1 MSPAP
6 LRQGVFLD
14 LATVDNGE
22 LKLGALDRSLP
33 GWTFFQSTTR
43 DELGQ
48 RLPGND
54 VVVTNKV
61 VLDRAAFEA
70 AKGLRLVVVCATGTN
85 VVDLDAAKA
94 HGVTVC
100 NIRDYCSDSVA
111 QHVLTLMLNLVTGQP
126 FYGERARD
134 GRWREAGTFSL
145 HDRPIRDLSGL
156 SLGIIGY
163 GTLGRATGA
172 LARKMGMNLLIGERR
187 GQSPRPDR
195 LSFRHLV
202 ENADVVSL
210 HCPLTPE
217 TEHMIDREVL
227 RAMKP
232 TALLINTARGGIVH
246 ERDLADALRA
256 GDIAGAGVD
265 VFTEEPPPPDH
276 PLLADDI
283 PNLLITPHN
292 AWGSVSARQE
302 AIDQVTAVIRSF
314 DRGVPVNRVA

>member
-1 MSPAP
+1 MP

-14 LATVDNGE
+14 LATVDNGD
-22 LKLGALDRSLP
+22 LNLNPLDRSLP
-33 GWTFFQSTTR
+33 GWSFHAGTGP
-43 DELGQ
+43 DALAE
-48 RLPGND
+48 RLAGCD
-54 VVVTNKV
+54 VAVTNKV
-61 VLDRAAFEA
+61 MLDRTALEA
-70 AKGLRLVVVCATGTN
+70 AESLRLVVVCATGVN
-85 VVDLDAAKA
+85 VVDLEAARA
-94 HGVTVC
+94 RDITVC

-126 FYGERARD
+126 FYGARARD
-134 GRWREAGTFSL
+134 GRWREADTFSL
-145 HDRPIRDLSGL
+145 HDRPIRELGDL

-172 LARKMGMNLLIGERR
+172 LARRMGMNLLIGERR
-187 GQSPRPDR
+187 GRSPRPDR

-217 TEHMIDREVL
+217 TEHMIDRDVL

-232 TALLINTARGGIVH
+232 NALLINTARGGIVN

-256 GDIAGAGVD
+256 GEIGGAGVD
-265 VFTEEPPPPDH
+265 VFTQEPPPADH

-283 PNLLITPHN
+283 PNLLLTPHN
-292 AWGSVSARQE
+292 AWGSTKARQE
-302 AIDQVTAVIRSF
+302 ALDQVTAVIRSF
-314 DRGVPVNRVA
+314 DRGVPVNRVV

>member
-1 MSPAP
+1 MS

-14 LATVDNGE
+14 LATVDNGD
-22 LKLGALDRSLP
+22 LSLAALDRSLP
-33 GWTFFQSTTR
+33 GWSFFANTPDDTLA
-43 DELGQ
+43 D
-48 RLPGND
+48 RLAD
-54 VVVTNKV
+54 VDVAVTNKV
-61 VLDRAAFEA
+61 RLDRAALEA
-70 AKGLRLVVVCATGTN
+70 AEGLRLVVVCATGVN
-85 VVDLDAAKA
+85 VVDLDAARA
-94 HGVTVC
+94 RGVTVC
-100 NIRDYCSDSVA
+100 NIRDYCSGSVA

-126 FYGERARD
+126 FYEQRARR
-134 GRWREAGTFSL
+134 GAWREAGTFSL
-145 HDRPIRDLSGL
+145 HDRPIREIGDL

-163 GTLGRATGA
+163 GTLGRAVGE
-172 LARKMGMNLLIGERR
+172 LARAVGMNLLVGERR
-187 GQSPRPDR
+187 GRPARPDR

-210 HCPLTPE
+210 HCPLTSE
-217 TEHMIDREVL
+217 TRHMVDREVL

-246 ERDLADALRA
+246 EQDLADALRA

-265 VFTEEPPPPDH
+265 VFTEEPPPADH

-292 AWGSVSARQE
+292 AWGSLGARQE

-314 DRGVPVNRVA
+314 DRGVPVNRVV